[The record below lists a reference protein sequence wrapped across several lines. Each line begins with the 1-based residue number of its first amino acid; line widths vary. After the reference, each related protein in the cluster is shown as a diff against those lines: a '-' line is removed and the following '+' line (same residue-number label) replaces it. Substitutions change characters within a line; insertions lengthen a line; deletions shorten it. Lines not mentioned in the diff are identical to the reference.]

1 MRNTYLLGVA
11 LLAMASLSAC
21 AHAPVDP
28 NAPPLTPAQ
37 AAAAKAAQKQAD
49 FKQVCKYAGGAWQLA
64 KPVAELPG
72 VKAKIGESGVLA
84 VKALDVFVTVTC
96 SGDLDINDA
105 DAIIQRGYD
114 IGGKVIALILEQKT

>member
-1 MRNTYLLGVA
+1 M
-11 LLAMASLSAC
+11 
-21 AHAPVDP
+21 
-28 NAPPLTPAQ
+28 
-37 AAAAKAAQKQAD
+37 
-49 FKQVCKYAGGAWQLA
+49 
-64 KPVAELPG
+64 
-72 VKAKIGESGVLA
+72 LA